1 MGGSG
6 CPLAAALHR
15 STAGVIDMADV
26 LRTFDTPVRDASGEY
41 AARAV
46 GRRADD
52 GMWEGWLE
60 FIPIGKG
67 GDVVVGGVESRQ
79 PENEHLVYWASGLSP
94 VFLEGA
100 LDRARRPVTVR
111 VRTVEQPYSTG
122 PEPRSVTV
130 ARVMPPGPEPV
141 LDPFDIGGR
150 SLDLLR
156 QELGALNRPRLLNI
170 IAAFDLN
177 PGGEEIGWMTDH
189 QLAHFIVV
197 AVEAQLTHRTR

>member
-1 MGGSG
+1 
-6 CPLAAALHR
+6 
-15 STAGVIDMADV
+15 MAEV
-26 LRTFDTPVRDASGEY
+26 LRTFDLPLRTASGEY

-46 GRRADD
+46 GRHADD

-60 FIPIGKG
+60 FVPIGKHG
-67 GDVVVGGVESRQ
+67 NVIVGGVESRQ
-79 PENEHLVYWASGLSP
+79 PENEHLVYWASGLTP

-111 VRTVEQPYSTG
+111 VRAVEQPYSSA
-122 PEPRSVTV
+122 PEPRGVTV
-130 ARVMPPGPEPV
+130 SRVMPPGPQPV
-141 LDPFDIGGR
+141 LDPFEIGGR
-150 SLDLLR
+150 SLDTLR

-177 PGGEEIGWMTDH
+177 PTGEDVSWMSDH

-197 AVEAQLTHRTR
+197 AVDARLTQRTR